1 MNYYIFKVDKKNG
14 AETSTMNKID
24 SDNDQYIKY
33 NRFLKKDY
41 LTDVEEN
48 EDYIPQLVKNEVI
61 IILKEGL
68 FEIKELGTVFEVM
81 FNMLYQHEGD
91 VMVEENCC
99 Y

>member
-1 MNYYIFKVDKKNG
+1 MNYYIFKVDKING
-14 AETSTMNKID
+14 TATSTMSKID
-24 SDNDQYIKY
+24 SSNDQYIKY

-41 LTDVEEN
+41 GIDVEEN

-68 FEIKELGTVFEVM
+68 FKKKELGTVFEVM
-81 FNMLYQHEGD
+81 FDMLYQQKGD